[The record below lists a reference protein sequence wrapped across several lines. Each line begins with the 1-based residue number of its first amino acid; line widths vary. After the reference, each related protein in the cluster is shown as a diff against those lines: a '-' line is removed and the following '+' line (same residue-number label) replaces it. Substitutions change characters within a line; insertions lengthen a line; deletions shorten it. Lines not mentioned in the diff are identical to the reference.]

1 MSNSSYQIKR
11 SEKLGYRLSLY
22 LGVVIFVS
30 VMIASGLVSWSG
42 FKRELNKHI
51 SLLEGT
57 AKVFSTS
64 ISGPLAKQDKQ
75 GVQQVLTGIGKF
87 DAFRFVS
94 VKRSDNTTFA
104 EMGFDTLLKR
114 KDVSLDTRHW
124 SYFLFYDDVWVRDRV
139 INSGN
144 PIGELHL
151 LANVSEVRHGF
162 LVSIGL
168 NLLMALGSALAAIMV
183 SKRVVV
189 QVTSPIRSLARLM
202 DRFGESAD
210 FSERADEREKGEIG
224 LLARSFNQ
232 MLTDIEVRDRQLLDY
247 QQTLET
253 RVDERTRDLKIAKED
268 AEQANAAKSEFL
280 ATMSHEI
287 RTPMNGM
294 LLMSELLATAEL
306 TPKYQRYA
314 NIIMKSGKSL
324 LAIINDILD
333 LSKIQSGKLELENID
348 LDLKGLVE
356 DVMSLFWQRAAD
368 KKIDMACLVEPDVPA
383 SLTGDPT
390 RLNQI
395 LSNLLNNA
403 IKFTEEGS
411 VSIKVELLEKAD
423 AHYFCFRV
431 QDTGIGISPEN
442 QAKVFESFSQAD
454 QSTTRKFGGTGLG
467 LPICKKLTE
476 AMGGEIWVESIP
488 GEGSTFAFTVPVS
501 AAERPAQPTK
511 YEQSRLLV
519 LLEENKTRAVIL
531 NAAYRFGLQIEVR
544 SPDEPLPV
552 NDLPYDILIAE
563 STLID
568 RVKPENNRLATE
580 VIALTELGDSKL
592 ERLVTDNKVHDCL
605 AKPVS
610 SLAVCETLARVLSG
624 EALGHAMLKA
634 SENKVDT
641 LPQYPEARILVAD
654 DSAVN
659 REVIVQALARF
670 GIEPTVVEG
679 GPEAI
684 QQFDAHRF
692 DLVLMDCSM
701 PGMDGFEATRK
712 LREIEAQNIWEK
724 TPIVALTA
732 HIAEQIADQ
741 IQAATM
747 DDIVVKPFTIAT
759 IGACLETW
767 LPDRFATDGVEA
779 PKPIDH
785 QASPGETVD
794 DASSATVDNAEG
806 QRFDPQMLETLRD
819 IAGDGFEATLRQ
831 LKTLYLENAP
841 AAYEALVS
849 AVESGDASEAA
860 QAAHALKSMSRN
872 IAAGRL
878 GDMCQAI
885 ESAAMAEEADD
896 IKRLLEMA
904 KGEFNGVIS
913 DLQRQLAEEV
923 EPSNGV
929 ASGSAVGL

>member
-1 MSNSSYQIKR
+1 MN
-11 SEKLGYRLSLY
+11 
-22 LGVVIFVS
+22 
-30 VMIASGLVSWSG
+30 
-42 FKRELNKHI
+42 
-51 SLLEGT
+51 
-57 AKVFSTS
+57 
-64 ISGPLAKQDKQ
+64 
-75 GVQQVLTGIGKF
+75 
-87 DAFRFVS
+87 
-94 VKRSDNTTFA
+94 
-104 EMGFDTLLKR
+104 
-114 KDVSLDTRHW
+114 
-124 SYFLFYDDVWVRDRV
+124 
-139 INSGN
+139 
-144 PIGELHL
+144 
-151 LANVSEVRHGF
+151 
-162 LVSIGL
+162 
-168 NLLMALGSALAAIMV
+168 
-183 SKRVVV
+183 
-189 QVTSPIRSLARLM
+189 
-202 DRFGESAD
+202 RFGESAD
-210 FSERADEREKGEIG
+210 FSERADEQEKGEIG

-232 MLTDIEVRDRQLLDY
+232 MLADIEIRDRQLLDY

-253 RVDERTRDLKIAKED
+253 RVEERTHDLKIAKED

-333 LSKIQSGKLELENID
+333 LSKIQSGKLELEKID

-368 KKIDMACLVEPDVPA
+368 KKIDMACLVEPDVPTH
-383 SLTGDPT
+383 LMGDPT

-476 AMGGEIWVESIP
+476 AMGGKIWVESIP

-501 AAERPAQPTK
+501 AAEQPPQPRK

-531 NAAYRFGLQIEVR
+531 NAAYRFGLQVEVR

-552 NDLPYDILIAE
+552 NDLPYDVLIAE
-563 STLID
+563 SALID
-568 RVKPENNRLATE
+568 RLKPENSNLATE

-592 ERLVTDNKVHDCL
+592 ERLVRDNKVHDCL

-624 EALGHAMLKA
+624 DALGHAMLKA
-634 SENKVDT
+634 SENKADA
-641 LPQYPEARILVAD
+641 LPQYPDAKILVAD

-679 GPEAI
+679 GLEAI
-684 QQFDAHRF
+684 QQFETSRF

-712 LREIEAQNIWEK
+712 LREIEMQNAYGK

-759 IGACLETW
+759 IGACLEHW
-767 LPDRFATDGVEA
+767 LPERFAMNEQGRSGG
-779 PKPIDH
+779 PKTTGH
-785 QASPGETVD
+785 QASPGENVD
-794 DASSATVDNAEG
+794 DVSSAIDDSAE
-806 QRFDPQMLETLRD
+806 RRTFR
-819 IAGDGFEATLRQ
+819 
-831 LKTLYLENAP
+831 
-841 AAYEALVS
+841 S
-849 AVESGDASEAA
+849 ADA
-860 QAAHALKSMSRN
+860 
-872 IAAGRL
+872 
-878 GDMCQAI
+878 
-885 ESAAMAEEADD
+885 
-896 IKRLLEMA
+896 
-904 KGEFNGVIS
+904 
-913 DLQRQLAEEV
+913 
-923 EPSNGV
+923 
-929 ASGSAVGL
+929 